1 MYTMETET
9 TAKLPAP
16 ARRDREKQD
25 VAGSRRRRPGIVIL
39 VVILLVLA
47 VLGWWIFDR
56 QLRERDN
63 DRNDALSTRI
73 SDLSQANDQLRRDV
87 DSLRSR
93 YNDAESMNRGIREEV
108 LSFGE
113 RSRALED
120 AVANLSEQRVNNRD
134 AMALNEAEFIL
145 QLAGERLALFRD
157 ASGALAAYRLAD
169 SALAAAEDPL
179 FASVRQTISAEIQ
192 ALDAARPMQTRA
204 TLTTLADLRSSLVH
218 LPLKSN
224 PASKPDSSAA
234 PRSRLREIL
243 DQFVHISHDDAGAA
257 MTVRNE
263 QLNRSLIAIDLR
275 AAEAALF
282 SRDQEGFDAALKR
295 ARSGIDAVFDTDAAA
310 VRDGLAALDQLAA
323 TPLAPVL
330 PELGTALSELR
341 NLRTTRALALP
352 MKAVPKVELMPG
364 NPNAVPSASEAL
376 PTQEPNP

>member
-1 MYTMETET
+1 MENET
-9 TAKLPAP
+9 PAKLPAP
-16 ARRDREKQD
+16 AHRDKEKQGA
-25 VAGSRRRRPGIVIL
+25 AGPRRRGSGLILL

-47 VLGWWIFDR
+47 AFAWWYFDA
-56 QLRERDN
+56 QTRERDSG
-63 DRNDALSTRI
+63 RNDALAAQI
-73 SDLSQANDQLRRDV
+73 GDLRQANEQLRRDI

-120 AVANLSEQRVNNRD
+120 AVANLAEQRVNNRD

-157 ASGALAAYRLAD
+157 ASGAMAAYRLAD

-179 FASVRQTISAEIQ
+179 FASVRQTISAEMQ
-192 ALDAARPMQTRA
+192 ALDAAKPMQTRA
-204 TLTTLADLRSSLVH
+204 TLTALANLRAGLIQ

-224 PASKPDSSAA
+224 LSVKAESSAL
-234 PRSRLREIL
+234 PRSRLREIV
-243 DQFVHISHDDAGAA
+243 DQFVRISHDDAGPALVA
-257 MTVRNE
+257 RND

-282 SRDQEGFDAALKR
+282 ARDQEGFDAALKR
-295 ARSGIDAVFDTDAAA
+295 ARGGIEAVFDVEADNVREDLKTLDA
-310 VRDGLAALDQLAA
+310 LAA

-330 PELGTALSELR
+330 PELGTALGELR
-341 NLRTTRALALP
+341 NLRTTRALAHP
-352 MKAVPKVELMPG
+352 MNAAPKIEAAPSGAAGKAAP
-364 NPNAVPSASEAL
+364 AAEAL
-376 PTQEPNP
+376 PTQEQNR